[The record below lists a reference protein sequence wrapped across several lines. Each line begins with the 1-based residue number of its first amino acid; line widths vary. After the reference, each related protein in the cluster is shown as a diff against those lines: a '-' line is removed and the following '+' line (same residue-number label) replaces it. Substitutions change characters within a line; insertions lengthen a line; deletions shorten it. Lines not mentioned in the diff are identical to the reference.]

1 MKFLLLYPNWQPKDV
16 DDLKCFSDV
25 WGYYLSKELSNHVD
39 TTHAVIPGRLDEHEL
54 HTWFESLDV
63 AGYDAVIA
71 LGLRYFSQIAKSTV
85 EQLRKRVYPGF
96 LCQVYDGSRLDNDGV
111 DITFTLKD
119 ESNNEKYKPGADANR
134 HVRHRAFNEYV
145 GWAADIDL
153 NVRNQDSE
161 HLRLLVDH
169 TNYAQNP
176 IDRSDDILKQ
186 IKQFV
191 DSGIWKEQW
200 KSVTVRRFDS
210 GKVVTVD
217 LDNLLPVTRYD
228 RTGIPYRSVC
238 EEHSRAHAFFVTHP
252 ESVGL
257 VVLETAVAGALTVT
271 PNGFIPL
278 DRLKTVKHIT
288 YGDEIDWNSVL
299 SNINPS
305 ACRKFAKTNTWEA
318 VAKRIRDTVGIRR
331 AIRGTTND

>member
-1 MKFLLLYPNWQPKDV
+1 MKFLLLYPGWQPKDINN
-16 DDLKCFSDV
+16 LKCFSDV
-25 WGYYLSKELSNHVD
+25 WGYYLGKELSKHVD
-39 TTHAVIPGRLDEHEL
+39 TTHTVIPGRLNDQEL

-63 AGYDAVIA
+63 TGYDAVIA
-71 LGLRYFSQIAKSTV
+71 LGLRYFSQITKSTV

-96 LCQVYDGSRLDNDGV
+96 LCQVYDGSRLDTDCV
-111 DITFTLKD
+111 DITFTIKD
-119 ESNNEKYKPGADANR
+119 DSDNENYKFGADANR

-145 GWAADIDL
+145 GWAADSDL
-153 NVRNQDSE
+153 NVPNQDSE
-161 HLRLLVDH
+161 HLQLLVDH

-191 DSGIWKEQW
+191 DSGIWKKQW

-228 RTGIPYRSVC
+228 RTGIPYQSVC

-271 PNGFIPL
+271 PDKFIPA

-288 YGDEIDWNSVL
+288 YSDQIDWNLVL
-299 SNINPS
+299 SNINPGT
-305 ACRKFAKTNTWEA
+305 CRKFAKTNTWQA
-318 VAKRIRDTVGIRR
+318 VAKRIRDAVRIRSI
-331 AIRGTTND
+331 IRGQPND